1 MGNVCH
7 GKGKAKD
14 EYDLPAPNIITTFGL
29 DGDPTDHKESS
40 AVVQWEKRQQELNQ
54 EVMEKMREEFYNRPD
69 NFILNLLITSV
80 QFYSNYNREKADIR
94 NHIRDREMAFD
105 RKLEASKRKVL
116 YMGGHEEISGTH
128 LLYQPREHP
137 YMEVP
142 TPLQFFLVHDNID
155 LYPETQYEE
164 LQERQY
170 TDLDGPGYRFCTE
183 YSNRHP
189 GYVRLRCV
197 DIIPGVTRSNTYED
211 IYGFLKPVDESE
223 RDPVV
228 DPRPLRRASLT
239 SQPPNDQLLN
249 GALPNGRHSLYSDFE
264 ESDDEE
270 AHHRSS
276 PTRPESPVNNPMP
289 AQLKKRRP
297 SGLLPHSY
305 PESGQLSQLI
315 TAMRAVANSG
325 NNNSLPNGDVNHAA
339 PRRRSLSERRPSGVF
354 PRVGPEMKR
363 LRLTSA
369 QTDTTDSRALL
380 ARRLTLVEEEEEEEE
395 EDEIRENGDISSS
408 SSTTGPAG
416 LEPGEALEEV
426 EDEEV
431 VIRSTGQHRKETILL
446 HARLNEGCF
455 INRNIKIKDP
465 SDAYGISTK
474 TERRTYFS
482 SERHME
488 CFEDDFE
495 DVAKVLG
502 KEHLLDTSQRQGP
515 AVLANELMIEEIGP
529 KFHVE
534 FIPTLLLKEW
544 PQCAFEWRMRER
556 RGKLDPEAKVMY
568 KWPKDINIQEALQ
581 AGCNLVPIGHYNPKE
596 PNRVMKIEWQIQ
608 FIKAEQILLRSL
620 GHVQMRLL
628 LWVEYL
634 LRDHLEDVPCLQNQ
648 HLRYILFWMCEKN
661 FRDWEEPR
669 LGIKLKAY
677 LKTLYNSLSSESLP
691 HYFVMSCN
699 MMKSIPEKY
708 IRQAQATVKKIKENL
723 PIYVMHTISRMR
735 MASDFY
741 PRLNIRKLFKLVTM
755 ESFGLEHINPTLL
768 QIAEE
773 SNKEEEENDN
783 ALRSDS
789 EEDDGD
795 AEEKRKLHEM
805 RRKRKEQV
813 EAHIAK
819 RNSINN
825 TQKRQSTI
833 RLNAKV
839 QRVKDLRAGHVLRLF
854 ARHFLAM
861 ARASNR
867 NRAYPQAYMYL
878 LLTGNMATLLDE
890 TGNNEDAASLR
901 RQVEQLNVASRGGV
915 RDMLSSSWSV
925 NEQHD
930 LVPSANPPRGSNWE
944 LNKPPPQPPQERN
957 SRFGMH
963 RQHTA
968 PDFDTVDSKK
978 HIAAIR
984 TISNTESD
992 LDIMELPS
1000 DSPASS
1006 LPQSPI
1012 SPRPTDP
1019 APLPVQPPTPSI
1031 PRRTDSPTPT
1041 TPEHSNPTRSN
1052 MPDTTISP
1060 NSSSPEPNFLN
1071 LRDEDTDDADDESTD
1086 L

>member
-1 MGNVCH
+1 MGNACH
-7 GKGKAKD
+7 GKAKSKD
-14 EYDLPAPNIITTFGL
+14 DHDLPPPNIITLFGL
-29 DGDPTDHKESS
+29 DGDPTDQKESS
-40 AVVQWEKRQQELNQ
+40 AVIQWEKRQKELNQ
-54 EVMEKMREEFYNRPD
+54 EVMEKMREEFHNRPD
-69 NFILNLLITSV
+69 NFILNLLIASV
-80 QFYSNYNREKADIR
+80 QFYSNYNKEKAEIR

-105 RKLEASKRKVL
+105 HKLEASKRKVL

-128 LLYQPREHP
+128 VLYQPREHP

-155 LYPETQYEE
+155 LYPERQYEE

-223 RDPVV
+223 WDPVV
-228 DPRPLRRASLT
+228 DPRPLRRPSLT
-239 SQPPNDQLLN
+239 SQIPNGQLPN
-249 GALPNGRHSLYSDFE
+249 SALPNGRHSLYSDFE
-264 ESDDEE
+264 ESDNEE
-270 AHHRSS
+270 AHHRSPSTS
-276 PTRPESPVNNPMP
+276 PRSPANNPMP
-289 AQLKKRRP
+289 AQLKARRP

-305 PESGQLSQLI
+305 PDSSQLSQLI
-315 TAMRAVANSG
+315 TAMRSMANG
-325 NNNSLPNGDVNHAA
+325 ENNSLPNGDVGHAA
-339 PRRRSLSERRPSGVF
+339 PRSRSLSERRPSGVF
-354 PRVGPEMKR
+354 PRVGPEMRR

-369 QTDTTDSRALL
+369 QTDTTDSKALL
-380 ARRLTLVEEEEEEEE
+380 ARRLTSVEEEE
-395 EDEIRENGDISSS
+395 EDEEEEEEIREDGDDSCSSS
-408 SSTTGPAG
+408 NTGPAG

-431 VIRSTGQHRKETILL
+431 VVSSTDQQGKQETIL

-455 INRNIKIKDP
+455 INRNIKMKDP

-544 PQCAFEWRMRER
+544 PQCAFEWPLRER
-556 RGKLDPEAKVMY
+556 RGILDPEAKVMY
-568 KWPKDINIQEALQ
+568 KWPKDINIQEAMQ
-581 AGCNLVPIGHYNPKE
+581 VGCNLVPIGHYNPKE

-648 HLRYILFWMCEKN
+648 HLRYILFWMCEKD
-661 FRDWEEPR
+661 FRDWQEPR
-669 LGIKLKAY
+669 LGIKLKTY
-677 LKTLYNSLSSESLP
+677 LKILYKSLSTESLP

-708 IRQAQATVKKIKENL
+708 IRQAQLTVKRIKENL
-723 PIYVMHTISRMR
+723 PIYVMHTMSRMR

-741 PRLNIRKLFKLVTM
+741 PRLNIRKLFRLVTM

-768 QIAEE
+768 QLAAED
-773 SNKEEEENDN
+773 NNTEENDN

-795 AEEKRKLHEM
+795 AEEKRKLHEI

-813 EAHIAK
+813 EAQMAK

-825 TQKRQSTI
+825 TKKRPSTI
-833 RLNAKV
+833 RLDSKV
-839 QRVKDLRAGHVLRLF
+839 QRVKDLRAGPVLRLF

-890 TGNNEDAASLR
+890 TGNNEDAVLLR

-930 LVPSANPPRGSNWE
+930 LVPSTTPSRGSNWE
-944 LNKPPPQPPQERN
+944 FNKPPPQPPPERN
-957 SRFGMH
+957 SMFGMD
-963 RQHTA
+963 RQYTA
-968 PDFDTVDSKK
+968 PAFQNIDSKK
-978 HIAAIR
+978 HSDVARIL
-984 TISNTESD
+984 SNTDSD
-992 LDIMELPS
+992 LDIMELPC

-1006 LPQSPI
+1006 LPSSPTI
-1012 SPRPTDP
+1012 PPADP
-1019 APLPVQPPTPSI
+1019 APLPEELPTLSPPTQ
-1031 PRRTDSPTPT
+1031 TDSPTLT
-1041 TPEHSNPTRSN
+1041 TPQYSNPIGSDV
-1052 MPDTTISP
+1052 PDTRTSP
-1060 NSSSPEPNFLN
+1060 TSPSPEPNFLN
-1071 LRDEDTDDADDESTD
+1071 LRDEDADDADDESTD

>member
-1 MGNVCH
+1 MGNACH
-7 GKGKAKD
+7 GKAKGTD
-14 EYDLPAPNIITTFGL
+14 DYDLPPPNIIT
-29 DGDPTDHKESS
+29 
-40 AVVQWEKRQQELNQ
+40 
-54 EVMEKMREEFYNRPD
+54 
-69 NFILNLLITSV
+69 
-80 QFYSNYNREKADIR
+80 
-94 NHIRDREMAFD
+94 
-105 RKLEASKRKVL
+105 LEASKRKVL

-128 LLYQPREHP
+128 VLYQPREHP

-239 SQPPNDQLLN
+239 SQTPNGQLPN

-270 AHHRSS
+270 AHRRSP
-276 PTRPESPVNNPMP
+276 PTSPESPVSNPLP
-289 AQLKKRRP
+289 AQLKARRP
-297 SGLLPHSY
+297 SGVLPHSY

-315 TAMRAVANSG
+315 TAMRAVANG
-325 NNNSLPNGDVNHAA
+325 ENKSLPNGDVGHAA

-354 PRVGPEMKR
+354 PRVGPEMRR

-380 ARRLTLVEEEEEEEE
+380 ARRLTLVEEEEEDEEE
-395 EDEIRENGDISSS
+395 YEIRENGDTSSS
-408 SSTTGPAG
+408 SSDTGPAG
-416 LEPGEALEEV
+416 LEPGEVLEEV
-426 EDEEV
+426 EEEEV
-431 VIRSTGQHRKETILL
+431 VMRSTGHPVKQETIL

-515 AVLANELMIEEIGP
+515 AVLASELMIEE
-529 KFHVE
+529 
-534 FIPTLLLKEW
+534 
-544 PQCAFEWRMRER
+544 
-556 RGKLDPEAKVMY
+556 
-568 KWPKDINIQEALQ
+568 
-581 AGCNLVPIGHYNPKE
+581 
-596 PNRVMKIEWQIQ
+596 
-608 FIKAEQILLRSL
+608 
-620 GHVQMRLL
+620 MRLL

-661 FRDWEEPR
+661 FRDWQEPR

-677 LKTLYNSLSSESLP
+677 LKTLYNSLSMESLP
-691 HYFVMSCN
+691 HYFVMSSN

-723 PIYVMHTISRMR
+723 PIYVMHTMNRMR
-735 MASDFY
+735 YASDFY
-741 PRLNIRKLFKLVTM
+741 PRLNVRKVFKLVTM

-768 QIAEE
+768 QLAAEE
-773 SNKEEEENDN
+773 NNKEEENDK

-789 EEDDGD
+789 EDDDGD

-813 EAHIAK
+813 EAQIAK

-825 TQKRQSTI
+825 TKKRPSTI
-833 RLNAKV
+833 RLDSKV
-839 QRVKDLRAGHVLRLF
+839 KRVKDLRAGPVLRLF
-854 ARHFLAM
+854 AKHFLAM

-890 TGNNEDAASLR
+890 TGNNEDAVSLR

-930 LVPSANPPRGSNWE
+930 LVPSTAPPRGSNWE
-944 LNKPPPQPPQERN
+944 LNTPPPQPPPERN
-957 SRFGMH
+957 SVFGMD
-963 RQHTA
+963 RLHTA
-968 PDFDTVDSKK
+968 PALQNIDPQK
-978 HIAAIR
+978 HSIATR
-984 TISNTESD
+984 TLSNTDSD
-992 LDIMELPS
+992 MDIIELPS
-1000 DSPASS
+1000 DSPAST
-1006 LPQSPI
+1006 LPNSPLT
-1012 SPRPTDP
+1012 PPADP
-1019 APLPVQPPTPSI
+1019 APLPVELPTPPTSP
-1031 PRRTDSPTPT
+1031 RTDSPELMTL
-1041 TPEHSNPTRSN
+1041 EHPSHTGSDV
-1052 MPDTTISP
+1052 PDTLISP
-1060 NSSSPEPNFLN
+1060 TSPSPEPNFLS
-1071 LRDEDTDDADDESTD
+1071 LREEDTDEDDESTD

>member
-1 MGNVCH
+1 MGNACH
-7 GKGKAKD
+7 GKAKGTD
-14 EYDLPAPNIITTFGL
+14 DYDLPPPNIITTFGL
-29 DGDPTDHKESS
+29 DGDPTDHKEPS
-40 AVVQWEKRQQELNQ
+40 AVIQWEKRQQELNQ
-54 EVMEKMREEFYNRPD
+54 EVMEKMREEFHNRPD
-69 NFILNLLITSV
+69 NFILNLLISSV
-80 QFYSNYNREKADIR
+80 QFYSNYNREKAEIR
-94 NHIRDREMAFD
+94 NHIRDREIAFD

-128 LLYQPREHP
+128 VLYQPREHP

-239 SQPPNDQLLN
+239 SQTPNGQLPN

-270 AHHRSS
+270 AHRRSP
-276 PTRPESPVNNPMP
+276 PTSPESPVSNPLP
-289 AQLKKRRP
+289 AQLKARRP
-297 SGLLPHSY
+297 SGVLPHSY

-315 TAMRAVANSG
+315 TAMRAVANG
-325 NNNSLPNGDVNHAA
+325 ENKSLPNGDVGHAA

-354 PRVGPEMKR
+354 PRVGPEMRR

-380 ARRLTLVEEEEEEEE
+380 ARRLTLVEEEEEDEEE
-395 EDEIRENGDISSS
+395 YEIRENGDTSSS
-408 SSTTGPAG
+408 SSDTGPAG
-416 LEPGEALEEV
+416 LEPGEVLEEV
-426 EDEEV
+426 EEEEV
-431 VIRSTGQHRKETILL
+431 VMRSTGHPVKQETIL

-515 AVLANELMIEEIGP
+515 AVLASELMIEEIGP

-568 KWPKDINIQEALQ
+568 RWPKEINVQEALQ

-661 FRDWEEPR
+661 FRDWQEPR

-677 LKTLYNSLSSESLP
+677 LKTLYNSLSMESLP
-691 HYFVMSCN
+691 HYFVMSSN

-723 PIYVMHTISRMR
+723 PIYVMHTMNRMR
-735 MASDFY
+735 YASDFY
-741 PRLNIRKLFKLVTM
+741 PRLNVRKVFKLVTM

-768 QIAEE
+768 QLAAEE
-773 SNKEEEENDN
+773 NNKEEENDK

-789 EEDDGD
+789 EDDDGD

-813 EAHIAK
+813 EAQIAK

-825 TQKRQSTI
+825 TKKRPSTI
-833 RLNAKV
+833 RLDSKV
-839 QRVKDLRAGHVLRLF
+839 KRVKDLRAGPVLRLF
-854 ARHFLAM
+854 AKHFLAM

-890 TGNNEDAASLR
+890 TGNNEDAVSLR

-930 LVPSANPPRGSNWE
+930 LVPSTAPPRGSNWE
-944 LNKPPPQPPQERN
+944 LNTPPPQPPPERN
-957 SRFGMH
+957 SVFGMD
-963 RQHTA
+963 RLHTA
-968 PDFDTVDSKK
+968 PALQNIDPQK
-978 HIAAIR
+978 HSIATR
-984 TISNTESD
+984 TLSNTDSD
-992 LDIMELPS
+992 MDIIELPS
-1000 DSPASS
+1000 DSPAST
-1006 LPQSPI
+1006 LPNSPLT
-1012 SPRPTDP
+1012 PPADP
-1019 APLPVQPPTPSI
+1019 APLPVELPTPPTSP
-1031 PRRTDSPTPT
+1031 RTDSPELMTL
-1041 TPEHSNPTRSN
+1041 EHPSHTGSDV
-1052 MPDTTISP
+1052 PDTLISP
-1060 NSSSPEPNFLN
+1060 TSPSPEPNFLS
-1071 LRDEDTDDADDESTD
+1071 LREEDTDEDDESTD